1 MSYTVGQ
8 QNWYNM
14 DSLSYQLDELNT
26 RIALL
31 KQAVRDANSDDMIHL
46 VNRLNAL
53 KVKREA
59 IRQRRQRLNAKYR
72 ARVYEPDITV
82 MR

>member
-1 MSYTVGQ
+1 
-8 QNWYNM
+8 M

-31 KQAVRDANSDDMIHL
+31 KQAVRDADSDEVIHL

-59 IRQRRQRLNAKYR
+59 IRQRRQRLNTKYK

>member
-1 MSYTVGQ
+1 
-8 QNWYNM
+8 M

-59 IRQRRQRLNAKYR
+59 IRQRRQRLNTKYK

>member
-8 QNWYNM
+8 QSWYNM

-59 IRQRRQRLNAKYR
+59 IRQRRKRLNAKYR

>member
-8 QNWYNM
+8 QSWYNM

>member
-8 QNWYNM
+8 QSWYNM

-72 ARVYEPDITV
+72 ARVNEPDITV

>member
-1 MSYTVGQ
+1 
-8 QNWYNM
+8 M